1 MLCLGRMFCLKLV
14 RFRCPYI
21 TKNLLAKSGKLFV
34 RLGYRFQY
42 VFADVWSTASH
53 EREWPCWRRQRGIY
67 VHGYIL
73 HIHVSVTFFSCP
85 FSLSFWCQMQ
95 VLRLHVRSY
104 GGNPFHIL
112 LCTYAFLLLA
122 EQYLMS
128 CVYTVLSDKQHSCVC
143 LSHLGYGPFKLWCW

>member
-1 MLCLGRMFCLKLV
+1 VPRHHQKFISK
-14 RFRCPYI
+14 
-21 TKNLLAKSGKLFV
+21 TGKLFV

-85 FSLSFWCQMQ
+85 LSLSFWCQMH
-95 VLRLHVRSY
+95 VLLFRGYPFSY
-104 GGNPFHIL
+104 FFVYVCL
-112 LCTYAFLLLA
+112 FAF
-122 EQYLMS
+122 S
-128 CVYTVLSDKQHSCVC
+128 RTVLDVMCIYRVVWHAASMRVSLTSWIWSLQIMVLINYPFIRDFLVR
-143 LSHLGYGPFKLWCW
+143 LSSWESSW